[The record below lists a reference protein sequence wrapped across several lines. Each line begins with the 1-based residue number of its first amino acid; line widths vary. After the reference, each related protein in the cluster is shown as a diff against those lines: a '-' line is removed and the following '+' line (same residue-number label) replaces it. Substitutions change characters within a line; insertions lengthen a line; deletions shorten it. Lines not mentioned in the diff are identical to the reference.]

1 MFELTLRC
9 LFWDDEITIPVNL
22 PDKWKTYYKG
32 EEIGTCL
39 CPKHADCLEFF
50 KDQCPGCVG
59 SIPDCPLFKDIYHY
73 KITEL
78 DLKCIEDG
86 KCPRRVSGTFFV
98 KNDENGLDMRI
109 IDMSTTSKGGKAL
122 AKAIREY
129 IARRPK

>member
-1 MFELTLRC
+1 MFKLTLRC
-9 LFWDDEITIPVNL
+9 LFWDDEISIPIDM
-22 PDKWKTYYKG
+22 PESWKTYYD
-32 EEIGTCL
+32 EDEIGTCL

-98 KNDENGLDMRI
+98 KNGLDMRI